1 MAMTNGNATR
11 LFDEKLMPGTTSKMF
26 QKKIAKK
33 NVASSGRNR
42 SLSAPSIG
50 NAMFSRTKSIP
61 ISARLCVLVGTTFV
75 RRRPK

>member
-1 MAMTNGNATR
+1 
-11 LFDEKLMPGTTSKMF
+11 MPGTTSKMF

-33 NVASSGRNR
+33 NVASSGMNR

-50 NAMFSRTKSIP
+50 NAMFSRTNWMP
-61 ISARLCVLVGTTFV
+61 ISARLCILPGTTVV